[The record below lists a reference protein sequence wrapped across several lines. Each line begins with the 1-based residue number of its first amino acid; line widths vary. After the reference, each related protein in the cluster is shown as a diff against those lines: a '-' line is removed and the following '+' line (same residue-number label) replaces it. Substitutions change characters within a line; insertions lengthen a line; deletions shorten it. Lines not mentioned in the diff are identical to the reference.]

1 MYMSS
6 GMVILVGMSS
16 MKSFYKKNR
25 GKQEEMG
32 SHRVLSLCLFL
43 SGGLDVPNIY
53 IGPECAEF
61 SKRLDTKSSL

>member
-1 MYMSS
+1 MYVSL

-16 MKSFYKKNR
+16 MKSFYKKT
-25 GKQEEMG
+25 GASKKKWAHTE
-32 SHRVLSLCLFL
+32 SFLSALL

-61 SKRLDTKSSL
+61 NKHLDTKSSL